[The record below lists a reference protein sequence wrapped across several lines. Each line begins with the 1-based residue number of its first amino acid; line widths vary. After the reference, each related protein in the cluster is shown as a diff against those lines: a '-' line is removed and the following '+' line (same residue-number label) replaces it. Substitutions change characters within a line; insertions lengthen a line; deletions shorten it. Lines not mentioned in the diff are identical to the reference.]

1 MGNRK
6 WHTAGVRVPCGGLIF
21 NIVFMSDFELQVRE
35 ILGIESYVSQEDLL
49 AMIDERQRV
58 YQIMKSALDI
68 KVQTKLQVY
77 LDDAGDIN
85 VKYQ

>member
-1 MGNRK
+1 
-6 WHTAGVRVPCGGLIF
+6 
-21 NIVFMSDFELQVRE
+21 MSDFELQVRE